1 MELVE
6 GLPKLELEPSH
17 SASQSQLGL
26 AAHNDDNG
34 VLDIGLDVHALSE
47 DEQDASSFRSVC
59 CLYCIG

>member
-6 GLPKLELEPSH
+6 GLPELESEPSH

-34 VLDIGLDVHALSE
+34 MLDIGLDVHALSE
-47 DEQDASSFRSVC
+47 DEQDALSFGSVC

>member
-6 GLPKLELEPSH
+6 GLPELESESSH
-17 SASQSQLGL
+17 SASQLQLGL
-26 AAHNDDNG
+26 AAHHDDNG

-47 DEQDASSFRSVC
+47 DEQDALFFWSVC